1 MALCDG
7 GYVIALSD
15 IDFCQ
20 YKSGGTALLRPD
32 MRFAYWAFFILFLKN
47 FTINRKVQRK

>member
-7 GYVIALSD
+7 SYVIALSD

-32 MRFAYWAFFILFLKN
+32 MHFAY
-47 FTINRKVQRK
+47 